1 MIYGY
6 IRVSTDKQNS
16 ENQKFEIAKYLKRN
30 NLPEKVI
37 WIEETVSGT
46 KNHKK
51 RILGKYLEEFGSSDT
66 LIVSELSRLGR
77 SLFDVMTILNDLI
90 TKKVQVISIKEKFEL
105 KDDINSQ
112 VLAFAF
118 SLSAQIERQLISQ
131 RTKEALA
138 RVKSEGKILGRPPGR
153 TSTNKKLAEHH
164 NEIIG
169 LLKKQVSK
177 SAIARIYEV
186 NRATLK
192 KYIDEHIDNKKHD

>member
-6 IRVSTDKQNS
+6 IRVSTDKQNA
-16 ENQKFEIAKYLKRN
+16 ENQKFEIGKYFQQKGIS
-30 NLPEKVI
+30 EKI
-37 WIEETVSGT
+37 TWIEETVSGT

-51 RILGKYLEEFGSSDT
+51 RILGKYLEEFGSNDT
-66 LIVSELSRLGR
+66 LVVSELSRLGR
-77 SLFDVMTILNDLI
+77 SLFDVMTILNELM
-90 TKKVQVISIKEKFEL
+90 TKQVKVISIKEKFEL

-138 RVKSEGKILGRPPGR
+138 RVKSEGKILGRPVGK
-153 TSTNKKLAEHH
+153 TSINKKLAENHD
-164 NEIIG
+164 EIIG
-169 LLKKQVSK
+169 LLKKKVSK

-186 NRATLK
+186 NRGTLR
-192 KYIDEHIDNKKHD
+192 KYIEEQIENKGN

>member
-6 IRVSTDKQNS
+6 IRVSTDKQNA
-16 ENQKFEIAKYLKRN
+16 ENQKFEIGQYFQKKDIS
-30 NLPEKVI
+30 EKI
-37 WIEETVSGT
+37 TWIEETVSGT

-51 RILGKYLEEFGSSDT
+51 RILGKYLESFGSDDT
-66 LIVSELSRLGR
+66 LVVSELSRLGR
-77 SLFDVMTILNDLI
+77 SLFDVMTILNELM
-90 TKKVQVISIKEKFEL
+90 TKRVKVISIKEKFEL

-138 RVKSEGKILGRPPGR
+138 RVKAEGKQLGRPPGR

-164 NEIIG
+164 DEIVG

-186 NRATLK
+186 NRGTLR
-192 KYIDEHIDNKKHD
+192 KYIDENINLENS

>member
-46 KNHKK
+46 KSHKK
-51 RILGKYLEEFGSSDT
+51 RILGKYLEEFGNSDT

-90 TKKVQVISIKEKFEL
+90 TKKVQVISIKERFEL
-105 KDDINSQ
+105 KDDISSQ

-138 RVKSEGKILGRPPGR
+138 RVRSEGKILGRPSGR

-177 SAIARIYEV
+177 STIARIYEV

-192 KYIDEHIDNKKHD
+192 KYIDKYVDNEKV

>member
-16 ENQKFEIAKYLKRN
+16 ENQRFEITQYLKRN
-30 NLPEKVI
+30 NFSEKVN

-51 RILGKYLEEFGSSDT
+51 RILGKYLQEEFGSNDT
-66 LIVSELSRLGR
+66 LVVSELSRLGR
-77 SLFDVMTILNDLI
+77 SLFDVMTILNDLMS
-90 TKKVQVISIKEKFEL
+90 KKVKVISIKERFEL

-138 RVKSEGKILGRPPGR
+138 RVKSEGKILGRPTGR
-153 TSTNKKLAEHH
+153 TSINKKLAENH

-186 NRATLK
+186 NRGTLK
-192 KYIDEHIDNKKHD
+192 KYIDEHIEKK

>member
-6 IRVSTDKQNS
+6 IRVSTDKQNA
-16 ENQKFEIAKYLKRN
+16 ENQKFEITQYLKRN
-30 NLPEKVI
+30 NFSENVN

-51 RILGKYLEEFGSSDT
+51 RILGKYLQKEFGSNDT
-66 LIVSELSRLGR
+66 LVVSELSRLGR

-90 TKKVQVISIKEKFEL
+90 SKKVKVISIKEKFEL

-153 TSTNKKLAEHH
+153 TSINKKLAENH
-164 NEIIG
+164 NEIVG
-169 LLKKQVSK
+169 LLKKQVSQ

-186 NRATLK
+186 NRGTLK
-192 KYIDEHIDNKKHD
+192 KYIDEHIEKK

>member
-1 MIYGY
+1 MIYDH

-51 RILGKYLEEFGSSDT
+51 WILGKYLEGFGNSDT

-77 SLFDVMTILNDLI
+77 SLFDVMAILNDLI
-90 TKKVQVISIKEKFEL
+90 TKKVRVISIKEKFEL
-105 KDDINSQ
+105 KDDISSQ

-138 RVKSEGKILGRPPGR
+138 RVKSEGKILGRPSGR

-164 NEIIG
+164 SKIIG

-177 SAIARIYEV
+177 STITRIYEV
-186 NRATLK
+186 N
-192 KYIDEHIDNKKHD
+192 

>member
-37 WIEETVSGT
+37 WIKETVSGT
-46 KNHKK
+46 KSHKK
-51 RILGKYLEEFGSSDT
+51 RILGKYLEEFGSSDN

-77 SLFDVMTILNDLI
+77 LLFDVMAILNDLI
-90 TKKVQVISIKEKFEL
+90 TKKVRVISIKEKFEL
-105 KDDINSQ
+105 KDDISSQ

-138 RVKSEGKILGRPPGR
+138 RVKSEGKILGHPSGR

-164 NEIIG
+164 SEIIG

-186 NRATLK
+186 N
-192 KYIDEHIDNKKHD
+192 

>member
-6 IRVSTDKQNS
+6 IRVSTDRQNS

-51 RILGKYLEEFGSSDT
+51 WILGKYLEEFGNSDT
-66 LIVSELSRLGR
+66 LIVSELSRLGQ
-77 SLFDVMTILNDLI
+77 SIFDVMTILNDLI
-90 TKKVQVISIKEKFEL
+90 TKKVRVISIKEKFEL
-105 KDDINSQ
+105 KDDISSQ

-138 RVKSEGKILGRPPGR
+138 RVRSEGKILGRPPGR

-186 NRATLK
+186 N
-192 KYIDEHIDNKKHD
+192 

>member
-1 MIYGY
+1 
-6 IRVSTDKQNS
+6 
-16 ENQKFEIAKYLKRN
+16 
-30 NLPEKVI
+30 VI
-37 WIEETVSGT
+37 WIKETVSGT

-51 RILGKYLEEFGSSDT
+51 WILGKYLEEFGSSDN

-112 VLAFAF
+112 VLVFAF

-138 RVKSEGKILGRPPGR
+138 RVKSEGKILGRPSGR

-164 NEIIG
+164 SEIIG
-169 LLKKQVSK
+169 LSKK
-177 SAIARIYEV
+177 
-186 NRATLK
+186 
-192 KYIDEHIDNKKHD
+192 

>member
-1 MIYGY
+1 MIYSY

-16 ENQKFEIAKYLKRN
+16 ENQRFEITQYLKRN
-30 NLPEKVI
+30 NLPEKVN
-37 WIEETVSGT
+37 WIEETASGT
-46 KNHKK
+46 QNHKK
-51 RILGKYLEEFGSSDT
+51 RILGKYLEEFGSNDT
-66 LIVSELSRLGR
+66 LVVSELSRLGR
-77 SLFDVMTILNDLI
+77 SLFDVMTILNELM
-90 TKKVQVISIKEKFEL
+90 TKQVKVISIKENFEL

-138 RVKSEGKILGRPPGR
+138 RVKAEGKQLGRPPGR

-164 NEIIG
+164 DEIIR

-186 NRATLK
+186 NRGTLR
-192 KYIDEHIDNKKHD
+192 KYIEENVELDNL

>member
-37 WIEETVSGT
+37 WIKETVSGT
-46 KNHKK
+46 KSHKK
-51 RILGKYLEEFGSSDT
+51 RILGKYLEGFGSNDT
-66 LIVSELSRLGR
+66 LIVGELSRLGR

-90 TKKVQVISIKEKFEL
+90 TKKVRVISIKEKFEL
-105 KDDINSQ
+105 KDDISSQ

-138 RVKSEGKILGRPPGR
+138 RVKSKGKILGRPPGR

-164 NEIIG
+164 SEIIG

-186 NRATLK
+186 N
-192 KYIDEHIDNKKHD
+192 

>member
-51 RILGKYLEEFGSSDT
+51 WILGKYLEGFGNSDT
-66 LIVSELSRLGR
+66 LIVSELSRLGQ
-77 SLFDVMTILNDLI
+77 SLFDVMAILNDLI
-90 TKKVQVISIKEKFEL
+90 TKKVRVISIKEKFEL

-112 VLAFAF
+112 VLVFAF

-138 RVKSEGKILGRPPGR
+138 RVKSEGKILGRPSGR
-153 TSTNKKLAEHH
+153 TSTNKKPAEHH

-177 SAIARIYEV
+177 SAITRIYEV

-192 KYIDEHIDNKKHD
+192 KYIDQYIDTQKV

>member
-16 ENQKFEIAKYLKRN
+16 ENQRFEITRYLKRN
-30 NLPEKVI
+30 NLSEKVI

-51 RILGKYLEEFGSSDT
+51 RILGKYLEEFGSNDT
-66 LIVSELSRLGR
+66 LVVSELSRLGR
-77 SLFDVMTILNDLI
+77 SLFDIMTILNDLM
-90 TKKVQVISIKEKFEL
+90 TKKVRLISIKEKFEL

-138 RVKSEGKILGRPPGR
+138 RVKAEGKILGRPPGR

-164 NEIIG
+164 DEIIG
-169 LLKKQVSK
+169 LLKKKVSK

-186 NRATLK
+186 NRGTLR
-192 KYIDEHIDNKKHD
+192 KYIEEHIEK

>member
-6 IRVSTDKQNS
+6 IRVSTDKQNA
-16 ENQKFEIAKYLKRN
+16 ENQKFEITQYLKRN
-30 NLPEKVI
+30 NFSEKVN

-51 RILGKYLEEFGSSDT
+51 RILGKYLQKEFGSNDT
-66 LIVSELSRLGR
+66 LVVSELSRLGR
-77 SLFDVMTILNDLI
+77 SLFDVMTILNDLMS
-90 TKKVQVISIKEKFEL
+90 KKVKVISIKEKFEL

-138 RVKSEGKILGRPPGR
+138 RVKSEGKILGRPSGR
-153 TSTNKKLAEHH
+153 TSINKKLSENH
-164 NEIIG
+164 NEIVG

-186 NRATLK
+186 NRGTLK
-192 KYIDEHIDNKKHD
+192 KYIDEHIEKK